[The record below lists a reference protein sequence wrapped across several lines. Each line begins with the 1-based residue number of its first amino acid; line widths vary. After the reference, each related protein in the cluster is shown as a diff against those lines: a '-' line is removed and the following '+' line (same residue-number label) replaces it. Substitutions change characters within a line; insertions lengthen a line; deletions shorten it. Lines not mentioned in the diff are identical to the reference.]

1 MSNSSQNPKPIT
13 PVTLRSAIID
23 CIDWAGITKEILD
36 PGAPAANNRGEV
48 CNTYTYEDVSVLSQT
63 WVSSVTRHLSLESS
77 DIGLINQVISDPEF
91 NTANFPEIPGKTLQ
105 RLRWMARVRPFT
117 TVEEIATLM
126 AHGHL
131 IKASTK
137 EDAISQF
144 EEVLSWGEEVPAETM
159 GAVKA
164 LAKAAQAQKLK
175 SLKIV
180 GRLQTKAHRGSLYV
194 EARVLIWD
202 GWRWRYESH
211 LRAESLLE
219 SWVREVWGPQ
229 EHPVSFQILNT
240 DPTGEPIPDAEIQ
253 RFLAAGVL
261 VVKEK
266 AGVQIVAPSVPMK
279 DRKAIMNSLATG
291 TEVDWA
297 FVETNRKL
305 LTPAARIL
313 LATFAAS
320 IDATYI
326 PSVVTSPIEPG
337 SGHKLSAVITDCC
350 DHAGNSLGMDGG
362 GWAPP
367 FFNGLQGDHQ
377 LRAMFPLDKQSC
389 LYAKGELFVKW
400 DACLVDLGHGP
411 EGLWLDKTRARVCK
425 HLGMTDS
432 EFRTA
437 YWEAAKACPVGY
449 PEFKVG
455 GLGFR
460 MCVVLDQNQTKG
472 SGAKAIKARIK
483 AGELVQ
489 VKGYMGALRREGEPG
504 NIGLCFEALQWL
516 AYDPNM
522 PEQDP
527 SDPVKVCIDH
537 YQTKLV
543 ERLAAEGLDGLAAK
557 AAQEDPGIAI
567 MLKTLATANQ
577 VQARTNPNHVPMEWH
592 HVPTLR
598 TRIWSSLAATMYKA
612 GDGGGVKAP
621 QVVYQQSLTVPAGNC
636 VYSTVSPGQEIATF
650 RFPMSTPTAL
660 PVVEAVSPK
669 AHPEL
674 WADPWG
680 YVPTTRMVLNPQD
693 LGLRMQG
700 DDDGDKGGATA
711 DPLVVAAAKAVWEHR
726 VVNVEVRKPNV
737 GGNKYNEGLWD
748 CNTPVV
754 AQDTMSHT
762 TGMELAA
769 RSRRGS
775 VGLATRLQQKAHAM
789 LWMYDGE
796 KWVRDELMAQLC
808 VLLAFVIQAE
818 IDLEKKLPLALQN
831 WCFAAGAFGPDG
843 ALAEDAEGVWRVKP
857 EAIVDTPGGYDMRA
871 LGKMLDEHLIAR
883 GIYFEVESNDGRV
896 KKKACSP
903 LGWNQKGKALD
914 LDSQGWDGQ
923 REFEGG
929 GCVDSLLHWSFRNAQ
944 RLWNAKLREQ
954 LQQPAPENVNF
965 GELIPQVLTNLG
977 HAVEPRGLEWFTEI
991 NYNVAR
997 SRVGAEALR
1006 KSFQTSRGL
1015 DEETRQEYNSM
1026 ALLLQQRHIESMS
1039 LQELAD
1045 AWRLFN
1051 WKWETTLTQAQSL
1064 EGEAKNKA
1072 IRMAEAQINQ
1082 MSRLINFSTS
1092 PLAVAIGITPMEEC
1106 RWMDSRKAEMV
1117 AGCYNSQSRAKTFEA
1132 LSKWIAQTG
1141 HEHTKT
1147 VTPAGEVLHVS
1158 ECTTCLAQAKNALVW
1173 KFRDD
1178 SRSATAKI
1186 FTGLIMWL
1194 NATGEH
1200 DDGSKI
1206 NAYWTEQSREVR
1218 LRRERIDSGYVKD
1231 GVLIEDRGH
1240 GYVDHFVLD
1249 L

>member
-1 MSNSSQNPKPIT
+1 MSNQSLNPIT
-13 PVTLRSAIID
+13 TWKTSLPSSGVLSLGTCITLGLLEGLEEQLKS
-23 CIDWAGITKEILD
+23 
-36 PGAPAANNRGEV
+36 
-48 CNTYTYEDVSVLSQT
+48 YQYEDVSILSQS
-63 WVSSVTRHLSLESS
+63 WVSSVTRHANLETS
-77 DIGLINQVISDPEF
+77 DIELINRVISDPGF
-91 NTANFPEIPGKTLQ
+91 NSTNFPEISGKTIR
-105 RLRWMARVRPFT
+105 RLAWMSRVRPFT
-117 TVEEIATLM
+117 SVEEIATLM
-126 AHGHL
+126 AHGHV
-131 IKASTK
+131 IKAKTK
-137 EDAISQF
+137 EEAIQQF
-144 EEVLSWGEEVPAETM
+144 EEILSWNEEIPADIM

-164 LAKAAQAQKLK
+164 LAKAASTQKLK
-175 SLKIV
+175 GLKIIN
-180 GRLQTKAHRGSLYV
+180 RLQTKAHRGSLYV

-202 GWRWRYESH
+202 GFRWRYESH

-219 SWVREVWGPQ
+219 AWIREVWGPQ

-240 DPTGEPIPDAEIQ
+240 DPEGEPIPDVEIQ
-253 RFLAAGVL
+253 RFLDAGVL

-279 DRKAIMNSLATG
+279 DRKAIMMSLANG
-291 TEVDWA
+291 TNVAWEFIEA
-297 FVETNRKL
+297 NRKL

-313 LATFAAS
+313 LATFNTS

-326 PSVVTSPIEPG
+326 PSIVTSPIEPG
-337 SGHKLSAVITDCC
+337 SGHKLKAVVTDCC

-367 FFNGLQGDHQ
+367 FFNGPQNDHQ
-377 LRAMFPLDKQSC
+377 LRAMFPQGRQSC
-389 LYAKGELFVKW
+389 LYAKGELFTKW

-411 EGLWLDKTRARVCK
+411 EGLWLDKTRERVCR
-425 HLGMTDS
+425 HLGLSDQ

-437 YWEAAKACPVGY
+437 YWEAAKACPTGY

-455 GLGFR
+455 DLSFR
-460 MCVVLDQNQTKG
+460 MCVVLDQNQIKG
-472 SGAKAIKARIK
+472 SGAKAVKSRIK

-489 VKGYMGALRREGEPG
+489 VEGYLGALRREGEPG
-504 NIGLCFEALQWL
+504 KIGLCFEALQWM
-516 AYDPNM
+516 AFDPNS
-522 PEQDP
+522 PEMDEN
-527 SDPVKVCIDH
+527 DPVKNCINH

-557 AAQEDPGIAI
+557 AAQEDEGIAM

-577 VQARTNPNHVPMEWH
+577 VQARTNPNAVPMEWH

-598 TRIWSSLAATMYKA
+598 ARIWSSLAAMMYKA
-612 GDGGGVKAP
+612 GDGGGVTAP
-621 QVVYQQSLTVPAGNC
+621 QVVYQQSLTVPAGAC
-636 VYSTVSPGQEIATF
+636 VYSTVRTGQEVATF

-660 PVVEAVSPK
+660 PVVQAVAPK

-680 YVPTTRMVLNPQD
+680 YVPATRMVLNPQD

-700 DDDGDKGGATA
+700 DDDGDKGGATP

-737 GGNKYNEGLWD
+737 GGEKYNEGLFD
-748 CNTPVV
+748 YTVPVV
-754 AQDTMSHT
+754 AQDTMTHT

-775 VGLATRLQQKAHAM
+775 VGLATRLQQKAHAL
-789 LWMYDGE
+789 LWTHDGE
-796 KWVRDELMAQLC
+796 RWIRDGLMAELC

-831 WCFAAGAFGPDG
+831 WCFDAGAFGPNG

-857 EAIVDTPGGYDMRA
+857 EAIVDVPGGYDMRA
-871 LGKMLDEHLIAR
+871 LSQMLDEHLINR
-883 GIYFEVESNDGRV
+883 GIYFEVETNDGRV

-914 LDSQGWDGQ
+914 LDSQNWDGQ

-929 GCVDSLLHWSFRNAQ
+929 GCVDSLLHWSFRNIE
-944 RLWNAKLREQ
+944 RLWTEKLREQ
-954 LQQPAPENVNF
+954 LQRPAPENVNF
-965 GELIPQVLTNLG
+965 GELIPGVLTNLG
-977 HAVEPRGLEWFTEI
+977 HNIEARGPEWFTEI
-991 NYNVAR
+991 NYNLSRAR
-997 SRVGAEALR
+997 TGAEALR
-1006 KSFQTSRGL
+1006 KSFQTGRGL

-1026 ALLLQQRHIESMS
+1026 ALLLQQRQIESMN

-1051 WKWETTLTQAQSL
+1051 WKWETTLAEAQALQ
-1064 EGEAKNKA
+1064 GEARNKA
-1072 IRMAEAQINQ
+1072 LRSAEAQINQ

-1092 PLAVAIGITPMEEC
+1092 PLAIAIGITPLEEC
-1106 RWMDSRKAEMV
+1106 RWMNSQKAEMV
-1117 AGCYNSQSRAKTFEA
+1117 AACYDRSSRAKTFEA
-1132 LSKWIAQTG
+1132 LSKWIATHG
-1141 HEHTKT
+1141 HEHAKT
-1147 VTPAGEVLHVS
+1147 VTPAGESLHVS
-1158 ECTTCLAQAKNALVW
+1158 ECTTCLTAAKTALVW

-1194 NATGEH
+1194 NATGEYN
-1200 DDGSKI
+1200 DGSKVS
-1206 NAYWTEQSREVR
+1206 AYWVEKSREVR
-1218 LRRERIDSGYVKD
+1218 LRRERIDNGYVKD

-1240 GYVDHFVLD
+1240 GYIDHFVLD
-1249 L
+1249 V